1 MSTSHMDETLE
12 QVVFR
17 SSSVIET
24 RINRKVYMGEDLTKC
39 WPIENF
45 HRYHIS

>member
-1 MSTSHMDETLE
+1 MSTHMDETLE

-24 RINRKVYMGEDLTKC
+24 RINRKVYMENDLAKC

-45 HRYHIS
+45 YHRYHIS